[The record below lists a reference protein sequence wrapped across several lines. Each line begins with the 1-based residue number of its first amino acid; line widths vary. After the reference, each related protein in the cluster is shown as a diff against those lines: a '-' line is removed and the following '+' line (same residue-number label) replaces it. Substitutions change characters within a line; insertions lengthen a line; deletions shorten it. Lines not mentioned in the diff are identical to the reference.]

1 MRVPLCVQHLIGS
14 DNIED
19 LWFVCND
26 LFNLVIAS
34 DASPPFVTRMAKV
47 KLVCLEAVGLN
58 ADE

>member
-1 MRVPLCVQHLIGS
+1 MQHLIGS

-19 LWFVCND
+19 LWFGHNY
-26 LFNLVIAS
+26 LFNFVIKS
-34 DASPPFVTRMAKV
+34 NASPPFVTSVAEV